1 MKKAIAVIAAL
12 VIMLV
17 IMTGCANDQPI
28 QSKSEKLQ
36 VVTTIFPIYDWVRE
50 ILGGQ
55 AENVDLT
62 LLLDNGV
69 DLHSFQPSA
78 DDMIIISDCDL
89 LIYTGGE
96 SDAWVEEAL
105 ANANPNLA
113 AMNLLDLMGEDVKE
127 EEVVEGM
134 QQDEHTHDEEEEH
147 EHPDEHIWL
156 SLVNAAR
163 LCNEIAETLGTIDP
177 EHGQEYA
184 ENAARYI
191 EELKGL
197 DEEYQAVLGSAQRDT
212 LLFADRF
219 PFRYLMDDY
228 NLKYYAAF
236 SGCSAET
243 EASFETVAFL
253 AGKVDELGLPCVLTI
268 DGSDG
273 QVAKTV
279 VSSTKTQDQNV
290 LTLDSMQSV
299 TTAQI
304 EEGVSYLSIMKQ
316 NLEVLKTA
324 LN

>member
-1 MKKAIAVIAAL
+1 MKKAVAAIMAVL
-12 VIMLV
+12 MMFGC
-17 IMTGCANDQPI
+17 MTGCKNDQPA
-28 QSKSEKLQ
+28 QPQSEKLQ
-36 VVTTIFPIYDWVRE
+36 IVTTIFPIYDWVRE
-50 ILGGQ
+50 ILGNQ
-55 AENVDLT
+55 TESVELT

-78 DDMIIISDCDL
+78 DDMITISDCDL

-105 ANANPNLA
+105 VNAGPDLT

-134 QQDEHTHDEEEEH
+134 EEAEHSHKGEDQH
-147 EHPDEHIWL
+147 QHWDEHIWL

-163 LCNEIAETLGTIDP
+163 LCSEIAETLGTIDP
-177 EHGQEYA
+177 EHREEYT
-184 ENAARYI
+184 ENSARYI
-191 EELKGL
+191 EKLKGL
-197 DEEYQAVLGSAQRDT
+197 DEAYETSLESAQRNT

-219 PFRYLMDDY
+219 PFRYLTDDY
-228 NLKYYAAF
+228 DLEYYAAF

-279 VSSTKTQDQNV
+279 VNSTKGQNQDI

-299 TTAQI
+299 TAAQI
-304 EEGVSYLSIMKQ
+304 QEGVSYLSIMEQ

>member
-1 MKKAIAVIAAL
+1 MKKAVAAIMAVL
-12 VIMLV
+12 MMFGC
-17 IMTGCANDQPI
+17 MTGCKNDQPA
-28 QSKSEKLQ
+28 QPQSEKLQ
-36 VVTTIFPIYDWVRE
+36 IVTTIFPIYDWVRE
-50 ILGGQ
+50 ILGNQ
-55 AENVDLT
+55 TESVELT

-78 DDMIIISDCDL
+78 DDMITISDCDL

-105 ANANPNLA
+105 VNAGPDLT

-134 QQDEHTHDEEEEH
+134 EEAEHSHEEEDQH
-147 EHPDEHIWL
+147 QHWDEHIWL

-163 LCNEIAETLGTIDP
+163 LCSEIAETLGTIDP
-177 EHGQEYA
+177 EHREEYT
-184 ENAARYI
+184 ENSARYI
-191 EELKGL
+191 EKLKGL
-197 DEEYQAVLGSAQRDT
+197 DEAYETSLESAQRNT

-219 PFRYLMDDY
+219 PFRYLTDDY
-228 NLKYYAAF
+228 DLEYYAAF

-279 VSSTKTQDQNV
+279 VNSTKGQNQDI

-299 TTAQI
+299 TAAQI
-304 EEGVSYLSIMKQ
+304 QEGVSYLSIMEQ